1 MVESYKYKSQ
11 IATAA
16 ALIAGLIVY
25 IGKDNLASIVPPE
38 YANWI
43 PIIVMIAGYVLA
55 QVTENKRVEVA
66 EQMVHEEYQ
75 NVPEELNDPTIDEIL
90 IEDED
95 EEIVGEDDG
104 A

>member
-25 IGKDNLASIVPPE
+25 IGKDNLATIVPPE

-55 QVTENKRVEVA
+55 QVTENKRVKVA
-66 EQMVHEEYQ
+66 EQMVHEEYK
-75 NVPEELNDPTIDEIL
+75 NDDDPTI
-90 IEDED
+90 EDELNED
-95 EEIVGEDDG
+95 YDEIVGEDDG

>member
-11 IATAA
+11 IATAISFIA
-16 ALIAGLIVY
+16 AFIVY
-25 IGKDNLASIVPPE
+25 VGEPGLRQIIPPE
-38 YANWI
+38 YAFLA
-43 PIIVMIAGYVLA
+43 PILVLLAGYFVT
-55 QVTENKRVEVA
+55 QSTENKRVEVA

>member
-25 IGKDNLASIVPPE
+25 IGKDNLATIIPAE

-66 EQMVHEEYQ
+66 EQRVHEKYIDPTAD
-75 NVPEELNDPTIDEIL
+75 VLNDEYVVG
-90 IEDED
+90 D
-95 EEIVGEDDG
+95 EEDG
-104 A
+104 C

>member
-1 MVESYKYKSQ
+1 MVESYKYNSK

-25 IGKDNLASIVPPE
+25 IGKDNLATIIPAQ

-55 QVTENKRVEVA
+55 QVTENKRVKVA
-66 EQMVHEEYQ
+66 EQIVHEKYIDPTAD
-75 NVPEELNDPTIDEIL
+75 VLNDEYVVG
-90 IEDED
+90 D
-95 EEIVGEDDG
+95 EEDG
-104 A
+104 C